1 MNEWECC
8 REPGPA
14 ACFVFFSFSFLSF
27 ILRGLSASAPLL
39 DTAGRHV
46 SAFNVKTS
54 RRTRFRDASVRRVI
68 DEVLNPK
75 GLCYCSKVFSKNK
88 QRQVKVAVWFLL
100 SRSYRQSSN
109 LC

>member
-1 MNEWECC
+1 MNGSVVASQVQL
-8 REPGPA
+8 RV
-14 ACFVFFSFSFLSF
+14 FFFFSFSFLSF

-39 DTAGRHV
+39 DTAGSHV
-46 SAFNVKTS
+46 N
-54 RRTRFRDASVRRVI
+54 ASVRRVM